1 MKKTNSNIDQN
12 LEFLSKI
19 ERAEVSPF
27 LKTRID
33 QIIENGS
40 FQTIK
45 PKWAWGMMFSFVLV
59 LAVNI
64 VVAQN
69 IEPQQDQNQSN
80 NYNSY
85 SSNNTL
91 Y

>member
-1 MKKTNSNIDQN
+1 MKQKSKNIDQN
-12 LEFLSKI
+12 IELLSKI
-19 ERAEVSPF
+19 ERAEISPF
-27 LKTRID
+27 VKTRID
-33 QIIENGS
+33 QLIENS
-40 FQTIK
+40 AFQSIK
-45 PKWAWGMMFSFVLV
+45 PKWAWSMMFSFVLV

-64 VVAQN
+64 FVARN
-69 IEPQQDQNQSN
+69 IEPQQDQNQGN